1 MSWIIT
7 VINISNLKDENRKQ
21 SNTIKEGTE
30 KFLDQQRQQIE
41 NTTSNISDTTNK
53 LTNSVNEYQQTN
65 KAILDKSID
74 TSNKYQQETINTIQ
88 SITNNTI
95 ELQKNFANT
104 IQSVFSKFIDDISK
118 SYWNYNLY
126 PQRYTDVY
134 SKTNQNVT
142 DNTVNATRRI
152 NDVALASAETFN
164 KSIEIAQKYY
174 NEAAQN
180 YLNFVNKIEKSYYN
194 H

>member
-1 MSWIIT
+1 MT
-7 VINISNLKDENRKQ
+7 NLENETKKQ
-21 SNTIKEGTE
+21 SNNTIKEETG
-30 KFLDQQRQQIE
+30 KFLDQQRQQIA

-53 LTNSVNEYQQTN
+53 VANNVNEYQQTN
-65 KAILDKSID
+65 RAILDKSID
-74 TSNKYQQETINTIQ
+74 TSNKYQQESINTIQ

-104 IQSVFSKFIDDISK
+104 FQSVFSKFIDDTSK
-118 SYWNYNLY
+118 SYWNNYLY

-134 SKTNQNVT
+134 NKSNQNVT
-142 DNTVNATRRI
+142 NNTVNATRRI
-152 NDVALASAETFN
+152 NDDIVLASTETFN

-180 YLNFVNKIEKSYYN
+180 YFNFVNKIEKSYYN

>member
-1 MSWIIT
+1 MTNLENEIKKP
-7 VINISNLKDENRKQ
+7 SN
-21 SNTIKEGTE
+21 NTKEETG
-30 KFLDQQRQQIE
+30 KFLDQQRQQIA

-53 LTNSVNEYQQTN
+53 VINSVNEYQQTN
-65 KAILDKSID
+65 RAILDKNID
-74 TSNKYQQETINTIQ
+74 TSNKYQQETIDTIQ

-104 IQSVFSKFIDDISK
+104 FQSVFSKFIDDTSK
-118 SYWNYNLY
+118 SYWNNNNLY

-164 KSIEIAQKYY
+164 KSIEIAQIYY

-194 H
+194 Y

>member
-1 MSWIIT
+1 MT
-7 VINISNLKDENRKQ
+7 NLENENKRV
-21 SNTIKEGTE
+21 NNNIKEGTE
-30 KFLDQQRQQIE
+30 KFLDQQRQQIA

-53 LTNSVNEYQQTN
+53 VTNSVNEYQQTN

-74 TSNKYQQETINTIQ
+74 TSNKYQQENIDTIQ

-95 ELQKNFANT
+95 ELQKNFTNT
-104 IQSVFSKFIDDISK
+104 FQSVFSKFLDEASK
-118 SYWNYNLY
+118 SYGNNYLH

-134 SKTNQNVT
+134 NKTNQYVT
-142 DNTVNATRRI
+142 NTTVNATRRI
-152 NDVALASAETFN
+152 NDIALASAEAFN

-180 YLNFVNKIEKSYYN
+180 CLNFVNRIEKSYYN

>member
-1 MSWIIT
+1 MT
-7 VINISNLKDENRKQ
+7 NLKNENKTV
-21 SNTIKEGTE
+21 NNDIKEGTE

-53 LTNSVNEYQQTN
+53 VTNSVNEYQQTN

-104 IQSVFSKFIDDISK
+104 IQSVFSKFIDDTSK
-118 SYWNYNLY
+118 SYWNNYLY

-134 SKTNQNVT
+134 NKTNQNIT
-142 DNTVNATRRI
+142 NNTVNATRTI
-152 NDVALASAETFN
+152 NDVALASAETLH

-174 NEAAQN
+174 NEASQN

>member
-1 MSWIIT
+1 M
-7 VINISNLKDENRKQ
+7 
-21 SNTIKEGTE
+21 
-30 KFLDQQRQQIE
+30 DQQRQQIA

-53 LTNSVNEYQQTN
+53 VTNSVNEYQQTN
-65 KAILDKSID
+65 RAILDKSID
-74 TSNKYQQETINTIQ
+74 VSNKYQQESINTIQ

-104 IQSVFSKFIDDISK
+104 FQSVFSKFIDDTSK
-118 SYWNYNLY
+118 SYWNNSLY

-134 SKTNQNVT
+134 SKSNQNVA
-142 DNTVNATRRI
+142 DNTVNVTRRI

-174 NEAAQN
+174 NETAQN
-180 YLNFVNKIEKSYYN
+180 YQNFVNKIEKSYYN